1 MVDNKKAKKGYVRTQ
16 TVVMAVFLAFAAGF
30 FSGIVLTIFKSGGTR
45 PQSVDANTA
54 AAMEESRQRKE
65 QIAQLETLTEQ
76 NPQDAEAW
84 TRLGHAYFDENRPE
98 KAIAAYRKS
107 LAIRPGNA
115 DVWTDLGV
123 MYRRN
128 RQPEEAIQAFD
139 RALRIN
145 PEHEIA
151 WFNKGVVLIHDLK
164 KMDAGLQAWEALLE
178 INPIAKAPNGQ
189 TVEELIRHFREHE

>member
-1 MVDNKKAKKGYVRTQ
+1 MVDKGKAKKGYVKTQ

-45 PQSVDANTA
+45 PQAVDAKTA
-54 AAMEESRQRKE
+54 AAMDEARQRKE
-65 QIAQLETLTEQ
+65 QIVQLETLTEQ

-84 TRLGHAYFDENRPE
+84 TRLGHAYFDDDHPE

-128 RQPEEAIQAFD
+128 RQPDEAIQAFE
-139 RALRIN
+139 RAVQIN

-151 WFNKGVVLIHDLK
+151 WFNKGVVLIHDLE
-164 KMDAGLQAWEALLE
+164 KMNAGLQAWRAVLD
-178 INPIAKAPNGQ
+178 INPMARAPNGQ
-189 TVEELIRHFREHE
+189 TVEELVRHFEE